1 MLMLLYLI
9 IIIVII
15 PNCVMSSHEVKI
27 CACALYSRGKRA
39 CGKGDSEGEER
50 VFFEVFLSL
59 VLWSSLG
66 HYSLTINLAK

>member
-39 CGKGDSEGEER
+39 CGEGDSEGEER
-50 VFFEVFLSL
+50 VFFEVFFFY
-59 VLWSSLG
+59 LWFYG
-66 HYSLTINLAK
+66 LA